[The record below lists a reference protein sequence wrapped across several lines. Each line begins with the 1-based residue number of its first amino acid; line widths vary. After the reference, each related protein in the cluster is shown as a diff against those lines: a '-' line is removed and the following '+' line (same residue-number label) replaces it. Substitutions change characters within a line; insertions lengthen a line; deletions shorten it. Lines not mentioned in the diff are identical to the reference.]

1 MNIRTRTVGLVV
13 IVVGAA
19 AVAAGA
25 QPSPNVRPKDGYV
38 PNAAT
43 AVAIAEAVLIPIYGE
58 KEIAADRPYRATLV
72 GGVWTVSGTLPPNTV
87 GGTAVA
93 MIAKDDGRV
102 VRVFHEQ

>member
-1 MNIRTRTVGLVV
+1 MNIATR
-13 IVVGAA
+13 
-19 AVAAGA
+19 AVALAVIGVAATVVAGGA
-25 QPSPNVRPKDGYV
+25 QAFPNVQPKEGYV

-58 KEIAADRPYRATLV
+58 TEIAGDRPYRARLD

-87 GGTAVA
+87 RGTAVA
-93 MIAKDDGRV
+93 MIAKDDGRI